1 MSRADTDLAVEARVA
16 NERPSAVV
24 AYALW
29 ALLGYLGAHRLYLRR
44 FGSGLSMAALFGI
57 GTLTAPILIGWV
69 PLIIVG
75 VWWVLDLVLTASIIT
90 ARTDE
95 IRREVSRD
103 MTGT

>member
-44 FGSGLSMAALFGI
+44 FGSGLS
-57 GTLTAPILIGWV
+57 
-69 PLIIVG
+69 
-75 VWWVLDLVLTASIIT
+75 
-90 ARTDE
+90 
-95 IRREVSRD
+95 
-103 MTGT
+103 